1 MSENKNNK
9 DYNDRSQIDANQ
21 SDELQYWTKK
31 FNISSEQLT
40 DAIMSTG
47 STNVQEIQDYL
58 KRMED
63 K

>member
-1 MSENKNNK
+1 MNEDINNG
-9 DYNDRSQIDANQ
+9 DFGNQSQINPNEEQ
-21 SDELQYWTKK
+21 ELAYWTGK
-31 FNISSEQLT
+31 FKITSEQLT

-47 STNVQEIQDYL
+47 STNVTEIRDYL